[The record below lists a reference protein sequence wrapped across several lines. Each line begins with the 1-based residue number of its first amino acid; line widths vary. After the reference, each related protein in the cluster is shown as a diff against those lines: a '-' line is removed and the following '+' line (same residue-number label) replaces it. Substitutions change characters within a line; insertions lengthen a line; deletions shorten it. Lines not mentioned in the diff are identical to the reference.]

1 MVCFEELKSKILAG
15 HKPTREEA
23 LLLLNLG
30 DAEIVELLSLAN
42 TITRRYHG
50 NVVDTCYIVNAKCS
64 LCGEDCSFC
73 AQSVHHHTN
82 ITPYPLMQT
91 ADLIDLA
98 KRGEDMGA
106 NRFSIVTSGSS
117 LNQKE
122 FSSILYTIKRIK
134 EKTNL
139 SVCASIGAITEKR
152 AAMLKNAGLTRI
164 HHNLETS
171 KSFFASI
178 CTTHTYEQRINT
190 VRIAKESGLEV
201 CSGGIIGLGETL
213 SDRIELA
220 LALKKLNVDAVPIN
234 IITPIAGTPLEN
246 VIPPSPLE
254 ILKTIAVYRLILP
267 DKSLLLA
274 GGREI
279 GLRSLQSLAL
289 ISGVNGIL
297 LGNYLTTKGQMPP
310 KDLQM
315 IADLGLTVHHH
326 V

>member
-1 MVCFEELKSKILAG
+1 MVCFEELKSKIPRG
-15 HKPTREEA
+15 HKLTREEA
-23 LLLLNLG
+23 LLLLHLG
-30 DAEIVELLSLAN
+30 NAEIVELFSLAN
-42 TITRRYHG
+42 TITRGYHG
-50 NVVDTCYIVNAKCS
+50 DIVDTCSIVNAKCS

-73 AQSVHHHTN
+73 AQSVHNHTN

-91 ADLIDLA
+91 VDLVDLA
-98 KRGEDMGA
+98 KRGENVGA
-106 NRFSIVTSGSS
+106 NRFSVVTSGLS
-117 LNQKE
+117 LNQEE
-122 FSSILYTIKRIK
+122 FGSILHTIKQIK

-152 AAMLKNAGLTRI
+152 AAMLKDAGLTRI

-171 KSFFASI
+171 KSFFASM
-178 CTTHTYEQRINT
+178 CSTHNYEQRINT

-201 CSGGIIGLGETL
+201 CSGGIIGLGETPA
-213 SDRIELA
+213 DRIELA

-246 VIPPSPLE
+246 IVPPSPLE

-267 DKSLLLA
+267 KKSLILA
-274 GGREI
+274 GGRES

-289 ISGVNGIL
+289 ISGANGIL
-297 LGNYLTTKGQMPP
+297 LGNYLTTKGQSPQ

-315 IADLGLTVHHH
+315 IVDLGLTVHSY